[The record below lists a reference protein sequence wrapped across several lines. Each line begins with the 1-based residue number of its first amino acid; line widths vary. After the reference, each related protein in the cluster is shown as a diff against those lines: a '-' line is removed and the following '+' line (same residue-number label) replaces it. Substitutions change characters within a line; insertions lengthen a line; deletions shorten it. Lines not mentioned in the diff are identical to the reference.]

1 MGLGYRWVF
10 PGKICESYL
19 LFFGGIRC
27 IVMGKKRENISTVT
41 DSCSEITP
49 LLHINGCLKKKNTH
63 ALLFMVHV
71 IKHQTQWDALACL
84 LSFFFFKRQLYFVWK
99 MFTLQMVLLLRV
111 QTGWLPAGTDLTHP
125 NTYLLQTV
133 GGGMFG
139 GREMLMELDSEPH
152 QGAEILST
160 PCTLTNLFLL
170 CCLCKRKQFF

>member
-1 MGLGYRWVF
+1 MYCN
-10 PGKICESYL
+10 GKEKGKHFNCHWL
-19 LFFGGIRC
+19 LFRNHASSAYQWMF
-27 IVMGKKRENISTVT
+27 
-41 DSCSEITP
+41 
-49 LLHINGCLKKKNTH
+49 KKKKHTCFALYGTCHKASNT
-63 ALLFMVHV
+63 VR
-71 IKHQTQWDALACL
+71 CL
-84 LSFFFFKRQLYFVWK
+84 SLSFEFFFFFKRQLYFVWK